1 MSGAA
6 RAARRPPR
14 YAGRVDQGPLL
25 RLFDASLVRRAAEP
39 GLDSGP
45 PGGPVVS
52 LTFGD
57 IAARSER
64 VAEALAARGLRACD
78 RLAVQLPNGLAFLD
92 LFLACL
98 RLRAIFVPVNV
109 LYREREVGHI
119 VADADPLAVVTTRG
133 LASLVPPA
141 TRVWDVENLEPWPPP
156 PSRGIP
162 VGPVARDRLG
172 PPAVEFSSP
181 DTDEALTDD
190 EVDTPAAIVYTSGT
204 TGRAKGAVL
213 THGNLAA
220 NARAL
225 VAAWRITSQDRY
237 LAVLPLFHVHG
248 LGNGVCSW
256 LASGCRMRLV
266 ERFEHDKAQALFEE
280 FQPTLFFGVPTVYVR
295 LLELRDEPARRIGA
309 RARLFVS
316 GSAPLPAPVFEAFR
330 RKFGHAVLERYG
342 MTETLMTIGNPY
354 DGERRPGTVGR
365 PLPGVEV
372 RIVGPDGR
380 DLEDGQTGELLVRGP
395 AVFSEYWRRPDAT
408 AAAFV
413 DGWFRTGDLGDR
425 SADGYVTLR
434 GRASDLIISGG
445 FNVYPREVEEVLLEQ
460 PGVREAAVVG
470 ATDERR
476 GERPVAYFAGDAHP
490 AALEAACRRQL
501 ASFKVPTEFVRVD
514 SLPRNALGKVQK
526 HLLRR

>member
-1 MSGAA
+1 VTRGPLLDLFRPSLVG
-6 RAARRPPR
+6 RAARL
-14 YAGRVDQGPLL
+14 A
-25 RLFDASLVRRAAEP
+25 LVV
-39 GLDSGP
+39 GP
-45 PGGPVVS
+45 PGRPVRT
-52 LTFGD
+52 LTFGE
-57 IAARSER
+57 IEERSNR
-64 VAEALAARGLRACD
+64 MAHVLAARGLGAGD
-78 RLAVQLPNGLAFLD
+78 RLAVQLANRPEFLD

-98 RLRAIFVPVNV
+98 KLGAILVPINV

-119 VADADPLAVVTTRG
+119 VSDAGPGAVVTTADLTG
-133 LASLVPPA
+133 LVPPG
-141 TRVWDVENLEPWPPP
+141 TTVWDVEGLGEEAG
-156 PSRGIP
+156 GIAAP
-162 VGPVARDRLG
+162 
-172 PPAVEFSSP
+172 SSP
-181 DTDEALTDD
+181 DTNEAPRDD
-190 EVDTPAAIVYTSGT
+190 RPAAIVYTSGT

-220 NARAL
+220 NARTL
-225 VAAWRITSQDRY
+225 VGAWLITAEDRY

-266 ERFEHDKAQALFEE
+266 ERFEHDRAEALFEE
-280 FQPTLFFGVPTVYVR
+280 FRPTLFFGVPTIYGR
-295 LLELRDEPARRIGA
+295 LLELSDESARRIGE

-330 RKFGHAVLERYG
+330 AKFGHAILERYG

-380 DLEDGQTGELLVRGP
+380 DVLEGETGELLVRGP
-395 AVFSEYWRRPDAT
+395 AVFSGYWRQPDAT

-413 DGWFRTGDLGDR
+413 DGWFRTGDLVSR

-434 GRASDLIISGG
+434 GRASDLIITGG

-460 PGVREAAVVG
+460 PGVREVAVVG
-470 ATDERR
+470 VPDERR
-476 GERPVAYFAGDAHP
+476 GERAVAFFVGDAEE
-490 AALEAACRRQL
+490 AVLEAACRRQL
-501 ASFKVPTEFVRVD
+501 ASFKVPAAFVRSD
-514 SLPRNALGKVQK
+514 ALPRNALGKVQK
-526 HLLRR
+526 HRLRR